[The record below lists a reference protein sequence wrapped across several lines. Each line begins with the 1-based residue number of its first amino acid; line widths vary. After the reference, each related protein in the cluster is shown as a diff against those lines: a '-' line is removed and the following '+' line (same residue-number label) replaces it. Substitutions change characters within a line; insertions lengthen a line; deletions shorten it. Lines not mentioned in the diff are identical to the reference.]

1 MILIVLLLSG
11 ENLKITSNMA
21 KKKTDAALNDALE
34 KLEHVESDT
43 TESPKEEVTT
53 EETRPNGKYFIIPSV
68 GSWTSFAGV
77 LKQELSDMKWDD
89 KSPKSTEL
97 KFENSPMTL
106 FIKMEKSN
114 IQCYLTDKPKQEPEW
129 EDVEINTPKEE
140 K

>member
-1 MILIVLLLSG
+1 MGFKYFYLRESSSKDYKKLKNIISG
-11 ENLKITSNMA
+11 
-21 KKKTDAALNDALE
+21 AAD
-34 KLEHVESDT
+34 K
-43 TESPKEEVTT
+43 EVTT
-53 EETRPNGKYFIIPSV
+53 EEKRPNGKYFIIPSV

-140 K
+140 KE